1 MRIAC
6 NDLAYFHPIV
16 PFPFF
21 SFSFFVFF
29 FSFFSRLHPF
39 FKAFFSVY
47 HCCNVLTTFYRLCF
61 SYPLLVLFLS
71 FCLFILFMG
80 FSLKWVAISSSRG
93 SSRSRDWT
101 WVSHIS
107 GRFFTIWATYEDF
120 NRFNLKN
127 TPAIWYAENM
137 NAIKWTSRSL
147 ENKNVKTYTVY
158 TFCNP
163 WWIIAMI

>member
-1 MRIAC
+1 MLRMRIAC

-80 FSLKWVAISSSRG
+80 FSRQEYLSILLFPSPMDHVLSELSTMTGPACVALRG
-93 SSRSRDWT
+93 MVHNFIELDKAESPLDCKE
-101 WVSHIS
+101 I
-107 GRFFTIWATYEDF
+107 
-120 NRFNLKN
+120 
-127 TPAIWYAENM
+127 TPVIPKGNQ
-137 NAIKWTSRSL
+137 S
-147 ENKNVKTYTVY
+147 
-158 TFCNP
+158 
-163 WWIIAMI
+163 